1 MFKKAIITA
10 LAASALVTAVASNAS
25 ASPMGPAFDY
35 EQNKE
40 LTNNPVMINDELACF
55 GCISPDTGRIRDG
68 YVQPH
73 FRSNG
78 SFVNGY
84 WRS

>member
-1 MFKKAIITA
+1 MKKTLIAAAIA
-10 LAASALVTAVASNAS
+10 FMSATTAVS
-25 ASPMGPAFDY
+25 ADPFFSP
-35 EQNKE
+35 
-40 LTNNPVMINDELACF
+40 LTDPNVLVNRPIVEAVDELACF
-55 GCISPDTGRIRDG
+55 GCISPSTGRIRDG
-68 YVQPH
+68 YVTPH

>member
-10 LAASALVTAVASNAS
+10 LAASAFVTAVASTAS
-25 ASPMGPAFDY
+25 ASPMGPAFEY

-40 LTNNPVMINDELACF
+40 LTNNPVIINDELACF
-55 GCISPDTGRIRDG
+55 GCISPSTGRFRHG
-68 YVQPH
+68 FVRPH